1 MVHLPWRLVLFHF
14 ACRSASVDNLSRATT
29 LPDLTEPEFQFR
41 LHASGL
47 SDDAVDGDGLFPELP
62 DVVVRLR
69 HAPMM
74 I

>member
-29 LPDLTEPEFQFR
+29 LPELPELKFQFR

-47 SDDAVDGDGLFPELP
+47 DEDAVDGDGVFSEFSN
-62 DVVVRLR
+62 VVVRLR
-69 HAPMM
+69 HAPIM